1 MRALAVQPMLVGFL
15 TVGYDSTVPGGRG
28 VSEDIDI
35 VQEILDSEPAVQA
48 LGFPVNAKAAADA
61 IRTLR
66 RLAPGN
72 EADGI
77 CKAWNDLSGALGG
90 RFTAAILSGAEWRSF
105 CPISRPLDDYDSD
118 DRSQVVWIGSAHR
131 VIGKALFQG
140 DVFLGVKFTAEA
152 R

>member
-1 MRALAVQPMLVGFL
+1 
-15 TVGYDSTVPGGRG
+15 
-28 VSEDIDI
+28 VSDDIDI

-48 LGFPVNAKAAADA
+48 LGFPINAKAAAEA
-61 IRTLR
+61 VRTLR
-66 RLAPGN
+66 KLASGN
-72 EADGI
+72 DAGGI

-105 CPISRPLDDYDSD
+105 CPISRPLDDYDAD

-140 DVFLGVKFTAEA
+140 DTFLGVKFEAEG